1 MAAFLGAQGFCYPE
15 QSMTDRVGEESVY
28 IYVFNR
34 KWHLFGSPR
43 CPLLKF
49 RETLL
54 LMRAIISIFVG
65 TLVECRV

>member
-1 MAAFLGAQGFCYPE
+1 
-15 QSMTDRVGEESVY
+15 MTDRVGEESVY